1 MFVQVKFIPSADML
15 TIDSLWRAS
24 SKDLFGFSVQREI
37 WRQQSQYWTRFFKQI
52 NWVMGE
58 ANYYRKWPQD
68 FEYNLDARKGHLPLT
83 NALRGTQLLKAVL
96 EHPAFEKRPSS
107 SNSSGSSSNGTPD
120 WLK

>member
-1 MFVQVKFIPSADML
+1 MQVKFIPAADML
-15 TIDSLWRAS
+15 TMDSLWRAS

-37 WRQQSQYWTRFFKQI
+37 WRQQSQLWTRFFKQI

-68 FEYNLDARKGHLPLT
+68 FDYSLNATKGHLPLT

-96 EHPAFEKRPSS
+96 EHPAFERKPSKA
-107 SNSSGSSSNGTPD
+107 SGSGTPD